1 MKYFSIE
8 ELVRSDTA
16 RLKGIDNTPSKEIV
30 SNLNTLVNCC
40 LDLLRE
46 AYGKPISV
54 NSGFRCPELNKAVG
68 GATSS
73 SHTKGQAADITAGSK
88 IENQK
93 LWNLM
98 VERGIP
104 FTKMIS
110 EQNFSWIHISY
121 DKDNLARKKMLGIKE
136 EGKWKYISID

>member
-16 RLKGIDNTPSKEIV
+16 RLNGIDNTPSKEIV

-46 AYGKPISV
+46 SYGKPIRV

-73 SHTKGQAADITAGSK
+73 SHMKGQAADITAGSK

-93 LWNLM
+93 LWNLI

-121 DKDNLARKKMLGIKE
+121 NKDNLAKKKMLGIKE